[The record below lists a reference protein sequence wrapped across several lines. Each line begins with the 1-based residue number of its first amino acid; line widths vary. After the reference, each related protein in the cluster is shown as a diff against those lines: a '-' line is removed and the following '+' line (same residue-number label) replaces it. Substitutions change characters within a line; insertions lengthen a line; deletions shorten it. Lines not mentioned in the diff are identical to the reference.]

1 MTLELAFKN
10 VMETEEDDTESN
22 ASSTKSTSILNGKRV
37 KALFTAYY
45 PASNKMEGGY
55 YDCKGKKLDPSKYTC
70 AAPSSIK
77 YGNEIQVLGTKTSRD
92 KKVHRVNESRR
103 RNQSCNRVS
112 TI

>member
-1 MTLELAFKN
+1 
-10 VMETEEDDTESN
+10 METEEDDAESN
-22 ASSTKSTSILNGKRV
+22 ASATKSTGILNGKRV

-77 YGNEIQVLGTKTSRD
+77 YGMIAAV
-92 KKVHRVNESRR
+92 
-103 RNQSCNRVS
+103 QSKL
-112 TI
+112 